1 MPCTW
6 ITSDLQLLLILTLY
20 LVAECISAV
29 MEDLVTSNNSLMQQM
44 VKDNYSWAST
54 ITSSMDRKEST
65 VTPPAEVN
73 TSLSVLVGTKAVLF
87 CPLELCTS
95 ILLTTWEIVLRDK
108 LPCFRAFRG
117 DTNETKGGNCTDK
130 RITWASRL
138 DENPALQIDPVAIT
152 HDGYYRCQMVTPNG
166 NFHRGYHLQVLV
178 PPEVTLVQTENG
190 TAVCKAVAG
199 KPAAQISWTPEGD
212 CVTEQKRHWGNDT
225 VTVQST
231 CYWEGRHVPNVSCS
245 VSHLTGNK
253 SLSIELDQDA
263 KTSAPLR
270 ILRIVP
276 PIFIILVIVGSIWL
290 LKISGCRKLKKTEH
304 TSVFE
309 EDEMQPYAS
318 YTEKNN
324 PLYDTTNRVKMSKVL
339 QSEVDGMSLH
349 AVYVPEV

>member
-1 MPCTW
+1 
-6 ITSDLQLLLILTLY
+6 
-20 LVAECISAV
+20 

-44 VKDNYSWAST
+44 VKDNYSW
-54 ITSSMDRKEST
+54 
-65 VTPPAEVN
+65 VN
-73 TSLSVLVGTKAVLF
+73 TSLSVPVGTKAVLS
-87 CPLELCTS
+87 CPPVLCTS

-117 DTNETKGGNCTDK
+117 DTNETKGRNCTDE

-166 NFHRGYHLQVLV
+166 NFHRGYHLQVL
-178 PPEVTLVQTENG
+178 
-190 TAVCKAVAG
+190 
-199 KPAAQISWTPEGD
+199 EGD
-212 CVTEQKRHWGNDT
+212 CVTEQKHHRANDT
-225 VTVQST
+225 VTIQST
-231 CYWEGRHVPNVSCS
+231 CYWEGRHVLNVSCS

-276 PIFIILVIVGSIWL
+276 PIFIILVIIGSIWL

-339 QSEVDGMSLH
+339 QKGDCITEYESQTHRKVTVQSTCHWVGNNVSYVTCFVLHLYGNKSLTI
-349 AVYVPEV
+349 